1 MGKDMKK
8 TTVDPKEIDKFSAMA
23 DEWWDETGKFKPLHK
38 MNPVR
43 ISYIKNQIGN
53 VAGKRMLD
61 VGCGGGLI
69 SIPFARLKADVTGID
84 AGDENIKVAKNY
96 ALRNGV
102 EVDYHST
109 SIEEFSEYNQA
120 KFDIVCALE
129 IVEHVSDIKTFVQHI
144 TKCLKPNGL
153 LFISTINKTL
163 KSFALAKVAAEYIL
177 RWVPKGTHD
186 WDKFVKPEELQEL
199 LKNDF
204 DIIDMSG
211 MVFNPLL
218 NTWTISKKTDVN
230 YIITLR
236 KK

>member
-1 MGKDMKK
+1 MCAKR
-8 TTVDPKEIDKFSAMA
+8 TTIDPKEINKFSAMA

-43 ISYIKNQIGN
+43 ISYIKNQIGK
-53 VAGKRMLD
+53 VAGKKILD

-84 AGDENIKVAKNY
+84 AGEENIKVAKNY
-96 ALRNGV
+96 ALRNGI
-102 EVDYHST
+102 EVDYHTT
-109 SIEEFSEYNQA
+109 SIEEFSEYNES
-120 KFDIVCALE
+120 KFDIIFALE
-129 IVEHVSDIKTFVQHI
+129 IVEHVSDIKTFLEHI

-186 WDKFVKPEELQEL
+186 WEKFVKPDEL
-199 LKNDF
+199 LDITKGDF
-204 DIIDMSG
+204 DLVNMSG
-211 MVFNPLL
+211 MIFNPLL
-218 NTWTISKKTDVN
+218 NAWTLSNKTDVN
-230 YIITLR
+230 YIITL
-236 KK
+236 KKK